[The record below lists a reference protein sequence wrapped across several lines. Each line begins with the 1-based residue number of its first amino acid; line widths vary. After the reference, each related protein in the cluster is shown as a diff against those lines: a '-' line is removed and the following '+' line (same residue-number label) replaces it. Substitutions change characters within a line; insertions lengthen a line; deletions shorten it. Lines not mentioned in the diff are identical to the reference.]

1 MVIAVQ
7 PVSAGQP
14 GASQAGT
21 GQSGAD
27 LRAASP
33 IGASAATAGVS
44 RRGWYAL
51 VVMLLIFSCH
61 FLDRAVLSLVA
72 EPVRKEFG
80 LSDSQ
85 LGVLNGFAFGVMFAI
100 AGIPIGLMVDRI
112 NRSKLLACMVFLW
125 SSATAACGLA
135 QSYVWLLAGR
145 MAVGAAESGGA
156 PTSLSLMS
164 DYFPPPLRSTAVG
177 IYYLGGAV
185 GGLMCYLVG
194 SQVAA
199 HFGWRAALFVAGVP
213 GITLAVLA
221 FTTLHEPKRGATE
234 APATGIADGSASG
247 DRPVGLG
254 RALQQIAANRA
265 LLYLFGA
272 APLTSA
278 AAAAAG
284 AWLPPFFMRSHGM
297 DIGTASL
304 ILGIA
309 GGGFGALGS
318 TLGGAIADRV
328 ARRDATRR
336 TGFGACVM
344 LAAIP
349 ALLIATLSVANMPA
363 IAFTFVSFALIFA
376 ALPVSFGS
384 MLTLTAPR
392 IRGITSATMQG
403 ACNLLGFGLGPL
415 GVGVLSDH
423 FGGPSSL
430 RYALAIVSTG
440 CCLGAALCFLLARRA
455 IRAGRDTMPP

>member
-1 MVIAVQ
+1 MVG
-7 PVSAGQP
+7 AGHTV
-14 GASQAGT
+14 GAEQA
-21 GQSGAD
+21 
-27 LRAASP
+27 
-33 IGASAATAGVS
+33 GASAEVLPSTTGVT
-44 RRGWYAL
+44 RGGWYAL
-51 VVMLLIFSCH
+51 LVMLLIFSCH

-85 LGVLNGFAFGVMFAI
+85 LGVLNGFAFGLMFAV
-100 AGIPIGLMVDRI
+100 AGIPIGLLVDRI
-112 NRSKLLACMVFLW
+112 NRSKLLAGMVFLW

-135 QSYVWLLAGR
+135 QSYVWLLVGR

-164 DYFPPPLRSTAVG
+164 DYFPPRLRSTAVG
-177 IYYLGGAV
+177 FYYLGGAV

-199 HFGWRAALFVAGVP
+199 HYGWRAALYVAAVP
-213 GITLAVLA
+213 GITLALLA
-221 FTTLHEPKRGATE
+221 LFTLREPTRGATE
-234 APATGIADGSASG
+234 AGTRQTAGEQ
-247 DRPVGLG
+247 PVGLG
-254 RALQQIAANRA
+254 TALRMIATNRA

-272 APLTSA
+272 APLVSA

-284 AWLPPFFMRSHGM
+284 AWLPPFFMRTHGM
-297 DIGTASL
+297 GIGNASL

-328 ARRDATRR
+328 ARQDATRR
-336 TGFGACVM
+336 TGFGACVLL
-344 LAAIP
+344 LAMP
-349 ALLIATLSVANMPA
+349 CLLMATLSVANAPA
-363 IAFTFVSFALIFA
+363 IGFTFVSFALIFA
-376 ALPVSFGS
+376 GLPVAFGS

-415 GVGVLSDH
+415 GVGMLSDRI
-423 FGGPSSL
+423 GGADSL
-430 RYALAIVSTG
+430 RYALAIVSTA
-440 CCLGAALCFLLARRA
+440 CCLGAALCFLLARSS
-455 IRAGRDTMPP
+455 IRAGRNTMAA